1 MRNAVLT
8 LRIRKQQLQSTL
20 LLIICVVA
28 GSVTADNYK
37 VPRNDN
43 GQPDLQGFWTNATL
57 TPLERETKYGDRL
70 VLTAQEVADLEG
82 ENASF
87 RDEQNQPTDPSL
99 TVEDLPKDCGGGFTG
114 VNCGYNNFW
123 VDPGNH
129 IMVVDGE
136 PRNSIITFPKNGRV
150 PGLTKE
156 AQQRRMQLYAR
167 YRNGAVEGPEVRA
180 LGERCLMSFGSS
192 AGPPMIPLLYNN
204 NYQIVQNK
212 EYVMILVE
220 MVHDARIIRLD
231 GKHQPATMDKWM
243 GDSVGH
249 YQGNTL
255 VVETTNM
262 RPEQSFQGAG
272 ANIKI
277 VEKFTRVAD
286 DKIKY
291 EFTIDDPDSFTEKWG
306 GEIAMNQSHKPLY
319 EYACH
324 EGNYA
329 LTGILAGARRQERE
343 AARQ

>member
-1 MRNAVLT
+1 
-8 LRIRKQQLQSTL
+8 
-20 LLIICVVA
+20 
-28 GSVTADNYK
+28 
-37 VPRNDN
+37 
-43 GQPDLQGFWTNATL
+43 
-57 TPLERETKYGDRL
+57 
-70 VLTAQEVADLEG
+70 
-82 ENASF
+82 
-87 RDEQNQPTDPSL
+87 
-99 TVEDLPKDCGGGFTG
+99 
-114 VNCGYNNFW
+114 
-123 VDPGNH
+123 
-129 IMVVDGE
+129 
-136 PRNSIITFPKNGRV
+136 
-150 PGLTKE
+150 
-156 AQQRRMQLYAR
+156 
-167 YRNGAVEGPEVRA
+167 VRA

-272 ANIKI
+272 TNIKI

-329 LTGILAGARRQERE
+329 LPGILAGARRQERE